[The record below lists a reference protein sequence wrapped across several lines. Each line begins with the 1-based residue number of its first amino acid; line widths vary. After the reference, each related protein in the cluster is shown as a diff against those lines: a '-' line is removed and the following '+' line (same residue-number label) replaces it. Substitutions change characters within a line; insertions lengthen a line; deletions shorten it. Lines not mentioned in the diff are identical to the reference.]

1 MPIPDFQS
9 LMLPVLRF
17 VSDGKDHSTA
27 EMRKSIADDLKLTPD
42 ELAEKLKSGNT
53 GLFANRLAWAVAKL
67 KEAEIL
73 AASGRG
79 VYRIT
84 DRGKALLDKN
94 PPKITMKTLLVGP
107 LRDGYAQ
114 LSGATPVK
122 EAETLRTPEEQ
133 FEISFLAL
141 REALAADLLETVK
154 KVSPKNFELIVVDL
168 LIAMGYGGAL
178 EDAGEVVGKAGDGG
192 IDGTIKQDKLGLD
205 MVYVQ
210 AKRWQGTVGS
220 PEVSQFSGS
229 LLKHN
234 AVKGVMITTSQF
246 SKDAREHVKGIA
258 QKIVLIDGK
267 QLAELMI
274 EHDVGVKPASKK
286 SYTLKR
292 LDQEY
297 FEAFDS

>member
-1 MPIPDFQS
+1 LGFQKTVN
-9 LMLPVLRF
+9 P
-17 VSDGKDHSTA
+17 
-27 EMRKSIADDLKLTPD
+27 
-42 ELAEKLKSGNT
+42 
-53 GLFANRLAWAVAKL
+53 RLAGAAPM
-67 KEAEIL
+67 KEPDA
-73 AASGRG
+73 
-79 VYRIT
+79 
-84 DRGKALLDKN
+84 
-94 PPKITMKTLLVGP
+94 
-107 LRDGYAQ
+107 
-114 LSGATPVK
+114 
-122 EAETLRTPEEQ
+122 LRTPEEQ
-133 FEISFLAL
+133 FESSFLAL
-141 REALAADLLETVK
+141 RGALAEDLLEAVK
-154 KVSPKNFELIVVDL
+154 KVSPNSFEQIVVDL

-178 EDAGEVVGKAGDGG
+178 EDAGAVVGKSGDGG

-205 MVYVQ
+205 MVYIQ

-234 AVKGVMITTSQF
+234 ALKGVMITTSQF
-246 SKDAREHVKGIA
+246 SKEAREHVKGIT

-274 EHDVGVKPASKK
+274 EHDVGVQPASKK

>member
-1 MPIPDFQS
+1 MKEPD
-9 LMLPVLRF
+9 
-17 VSDGKDHSTA
+17 A
-27 EMRKSIADDLKLTPD
+27 
-42 ELAEKLKSGNT
+42 
-53 GLFANRLAWAVAKL
+53 
-67 KEAEIL
+67 
-73 AASGRG
+73 
-79 VYRIT
+79 
-84 DRGKALLDKN
+84 
-94 PPKITMKTLLVGP
+94 
-107 LRDGYAQ
+107 
-114 LSGATPVK
+114 
-122 EAETLRTPEEQ
+122 LRTPEEQ
-133 FEISFLAL
+133 FESSFLAL
-141 REALAADLLETVK
+141 RGALAEDLLEAVK
-154 KVSPKNFELIVVDL
+154 KVSPNSFEQIVVDL

-178 EDAGEVVGKAGDGG
+178 EDAGAVVGKSGDGG

-205 MVYVQ
+205 MVYIQ

-234 AVKGVMITTSQF
+234 ALKGVMITTSQF
-246 SKDAREHVKGIA
+246 SKEAREHVKGIT

-274 EHDVGVKPASKK
+274 EHDVGVQPASKK

>member
-1 MPIPDFQS
+1 
-9 LMLPVLRF
+9 MLPVLRL
-17 VSDGKDHSTA
+17 VGDGKDHSTA
-27 EMRKSIADDLKLTPD
+27 EMRERIAGDLNLTSD
-42 ELAEKLKSGNT
+42 ERAIKLKSGNT

-73 AASGRG
+73 AASERG
-79 VYRIT
+79 VYHVT

-94 PPKITMKTLLVGP
+94 PAKVTMKTLLVGLP
-107 LRDGYAQ
+107 KGEFAQ
-114 LSGATPVK
+114 LAGSAPVK
-122 EAETLRTPEEQ
+122 EPEALRTPEEQ
-133 FEISFLAL
+133 FESSFLAL
-141 REALAADLLETVK
+141 RQALADELLEAVK
-154 KVSPKNFELIVVDL
+154 KVSSRDFEQIVVDL
-168 LIAMGYGGAL
+168 LIAMEYGGAL
-178 EDAGEVVGKAGDGG
+178 EEGVVVGKSHDGG

-234 AVKGVMITTSQF
+234 ALKGVMITTSQF
-246 SKDAREHVKGIA
+246 SKEARDHVKGIT

-274 EHDVGVKPASKK
+274 EHDVGVQPASKK

-292 LDQEY
+292 LDKEY
-297 FEAFDS
+297 FEAFES

>member
-1 MPIPDFQS
+1 
-9 LMLPVLRF
+9 MLPVLQF

-27 EMRKSIADDLKLTPD
+27 ELRRCIAGNLNLTPD
-42 ELAEKLKSGNT
+42 ELAIKLKSGNT
-53 GLFANRLAWAVAKL
+53 GLFANRVAWAVAKL
-67 KEAEIL
+67 KEAEML

-79 VYRIT
+79 IYRIT

-94 PPKITMKTLLVGP
+94 PPKITMKTLLVGIP
-107 LRDGYAQ
+107 KDGYTQ
-114 LSGATPVK
+114 LAGSTPIK
-122 EAETLRTPEEQ
+122 EPEALRTPEEQ
-133 FEISFLAL
+133 FESSFLML
-141 REALAADLLETVK
+141 REALAADLLEATK
-154 KVSPKNFELIVVDL
+154 RVSPKNFEQIVVEL

-178 EDAGEVVGKAGDGG
+178 VDAGEVVGKSGDGG

-234 AVKGVMITTSQF
+234 ALKGVMITTSQF
-246 SKDAREHVKGIA
+246 SKEAREHVRGIT

-286 SYTLKR
+286 SYTLKS

-297 FEAFDS
+297 FESFDS